1 MNRSFVANAA
11 KQRVPRLGRPIL
23 VALCTLVMCS
33 CHAVKQPGGRPWGQ
47 ADGSPP
53 ALPSSA
59 YTGAP
64 PGGQTFLSGAG
75 GQTFL
80 SGANP
85 AGPPD
90 VQTGIA
96 LPYAVSGPWAPPGIS
111 QPWPQDEYLA
121 DGGDSGV
128 PAGVTRDGQVRG
140 LDVQDTI
147 AHYDTLDGR
156 TLVEPSNRVWLYSPR
171 FRAVRQVVSLRQDDQ
186 VEASSGVYRPERLAV
201 HGEVQT
207 TGKNKQNL
215 QAARQ
220 VGRKSLTT
228 FRTRQWDGTMST
240 AIGPRGFQDAF
251 LPYENLTVIRTG
263 EFQTAEKGWLARGV
277 SAAVAWSNIQ
287 AVQIILDNKAASAV
301 VQNEKAETI
310 FSVEEPP
317 ARPRLRVI
325 KVASTPFA
333 EPGDT
338 VDFTIRFDNVGN
350 QPIGNVTILDNLT
363 TRLDYVPQSA
373 QSSVPAGFSTQANE
387 AGSLVL
393 RWEIT
398 DPLQPGK
405 GGILRFRCRVR

>member
-1 MNRSFVANAA
+1 MNRSFVASPA
-11 KQRVPRLGRPIL
+11 KQRLPRLGRPIL
-23 VALCTLVMCS
+23 VALCTLMMCS
-33 CHAVKQPGGRPWGQ
+33 CHGVKQPGGRPWGQ

-64 PGGQTFLSGAG
+64 PGGQTFLSGA
-75 GQTFL
+75 
-80 SGANP
+80 NP

-90 VQTGIA
+90 AQGPV
-96 LPYAVSGPWAPPGIS
+96 PWAPPGIS

-128 PAGVTRDGQVRG
+128 PAGVARDGQVRG
-140 LDVQDTI
+140 LEVQDTI

-186 VEASSGVYRPERLAV
+186 VEASSGVYRPERLAT
-201 HGEVQT
+201 HGEIQT
-207 TGKNKQNL
+207 TLKNKQNL

-220 VGRKSLTT
+220 VGQKSLTT

-277 SAAVAWSNIQ
+277 TAAVAWSNIQ

-317 ARPRLRVI
+317 AQPRLRVI